1 MHFVFY
7 ALGSVCLAAIGQLL
21 FKMGLATGGDS
32 ASTAVLSRVIA
43 QLLTSPILW
52 LGLLCYGGSTV
63 LWLMALSMT
72 QLNKLYPFTALTFA
86 LVMILSGVVLKEP
99 LTWVSMIGF
108 VVIVFGLYIV
118 EHG

>member
-7 ALGSVCLAAIGQLL
+7 ALASVCLAAVGQLL
-21 FKMGLATGGDS
+21 FKLGLTTTGDA
-32 ASTAVLSRVIA
+32 ASTVVLSKVFS

-52 LGLLCYGGSTV
+52 LGLLCYGASTV

-99 LTWVSMIGF
+99 LTWVSMVGF
-108 VVIVFGLYIV
+108 AVIVIGLYIV